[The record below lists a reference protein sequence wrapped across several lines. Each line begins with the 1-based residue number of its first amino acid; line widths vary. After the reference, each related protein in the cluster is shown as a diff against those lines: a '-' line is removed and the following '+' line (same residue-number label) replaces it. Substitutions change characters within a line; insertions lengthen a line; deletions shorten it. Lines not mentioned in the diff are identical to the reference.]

1 MGREPV
7 LAGDV
12 GGTKTVL
19 ALYEMDGD
27 ALRELGQKRFPS
39 ADYETF
45 DEILEEFLAS
55 VGRRR
60 IRTCCVA
67 VAGAVLGGRSEL
79 TNLPWTLDER
89 RLGEATGVRRCRLLN
104 DLEAA
109 AYGMLFLPPEEYVE
123 LNPAARKPRTGNVAV
138 IAAGTGLGEAI
149 LYWDGE
155 DYHPIA
161 SEGGHADF
169 APHGA
174 LQIDL
179 LRHLHDKLGGHVSYE
194 RVLSGPGIANIY
206 GFLRD
211 TGHGHEPN
219 WLAQRLRE
227 EDPGAVITQAAL
239 QEKDPLCH
247 KALELFVAIY
257 GSEAGNCALKCLST
271 GGVFVGGGIAP
282 KILDILGG
290 GHFMRAF
297 ADKGRF
303 RDLLETLSVRV
314 ALNPDA
320 PLLGAARYALRL

>member
-1 MGREPV
+1 MGGEPV

-19 ALYEMDGD
+19 ALYEKDGD
-27 ALRELGQKRFPS
+27 ALHELEQRRFPS

-45 DEILEEFLAS
+45 DEILEEFLTS
-55 VGRRR
+55 VDRRR
-60 IRTCCVA
+60 IRTCCLGI
-67 VAGAVLGGRSEL
+67 AGAVLGGRSEL
-79 TNLPWTLDER
+79 TNLPWILDEG
-89 RLGEATGVRRCRLLN
+89 RLAEAAGVQRCKLLN

-109 AYGMLFLPPEEYVE
+109 AYGMLFLPPEQYVE
-123 LNPAARKPRTGNVAV
+123 LNPAARERRTGNVAV

-149 LYWDGE
+149 LYWDGR

-179 LRHLHDKLGGHVSYE
+179 LRHLHAKLGGHVSYE
-194 RVLSGPGIANIY
+194 RVLSGPGLANIY
-206 GFLRD
+206 SFLRD
-211 TGHGHEPN
+211 TGHGDEPL
-219 WLAQRLRE
+219 WLAERLRQ
-227 EDPGAVITQAAL
+227 EDAGAVITQAAL
-239 QEKDPLCH
+239 QENEPLCR
-247 KALELFVAIY
+247 KALELFVAVY
-257 GSEAGNCALKCLST
+257 GSEAGNCALKCLSV

-282 KILDILGG
+282 KILDVLGG
-290 GHFMRAF
+290 GRFMEAF

-303 RDLLETLSVRV
+303 RDLLETLPVRV